1 MELAMNM
8 WDFEGFQVSK
18 SCEWKTTLL
27 CQDLFDNKITSM
39 QNFKWQQQLRP
50 LGIPIALTI
59 FNCRFSDLC
68 TWCH

>member
-50 LGIPIALTI
+50 LGIPM
-59 FNCRFSDLC
+59 
-68 TWCH
+68 